1 MIKKMQETVISRS
14 LDDSMPPFAVC
25 SGQTSFFGGVPPLSK
40 GVGYLVVVGFGFLF
54 SIFTT
59 AIVYFDKL
67 VKGNATMTSE
77 HFK

>member
-1 MIKKMQETVISRS
+1 MSEVVVSR
-14 LDDSMPPFAVC
+14 LLNELEPPFAQY

-40 GVGYLVVVGFGFLF
+40 GAGYAVLIGFGLAF

-59 AIVYFDKL
+59 FIVWFDKML
-67 VKGNATMTSE
+67 KGNASMTSE